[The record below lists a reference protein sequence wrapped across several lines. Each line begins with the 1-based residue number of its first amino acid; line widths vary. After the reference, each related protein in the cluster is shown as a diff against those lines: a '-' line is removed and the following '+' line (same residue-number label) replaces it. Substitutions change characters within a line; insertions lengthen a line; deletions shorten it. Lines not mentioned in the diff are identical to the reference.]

1 MDIQRYCTLQRRAV
15 FPKGSKVSFTLDGAQ
30 NYTGKALA
38 SYNSG
43 ELTVSAR
50 PAEIV
55 LNYESI
61 ILAKAGTEKGISV
74 RVKDSEGNYMEGV
87 TVDVWKYID
96 CYTDFR
102 FRSHG

>member
-1 MDIQRYCTLQRRAV
+1 MWQSVDSGYSKVLHITKAGGFQ
-15 FPKGSKVSFTLDGAQ
+15 KGSKVSFTLDGAQ

-55 LNYESI
+55 LNA
-61 ILAKAGTEKGISV
+61 LFWRKPV
-74 RVKDSEGNYMEGV
+74 RRREFQYG
-87 TVDVWKYID
+87 
-96 CYTDFR
+96 
-102 FRSHG
+102 

>member
-1 MDIQRYCTLQRRAV
+1 MACTPLTLSLIHISGGFQ
-15 FPKGSKVSFTLDGAQ
+15 KGSKVSFTLDGAQ

-55 LNYESI
+55 LDYESI

-87 TVDVWKYID
+87 TAVSYTHLLTRNWKRH
-96 CYTDFR
+96 CR
-102 FRSHG
+102 

>member
-1 MDIQRYCTLQRRAV
+1 MDTEKEIILPAGMTGMWQSVDSGYSKVLHITKAGGFQ
-15 FPKGSKVSFTLDGAQ
+15 KGSKVSFTLDGAQ

-55 LNYESI
+55 LDYEI
-61 ILAKAGTEKGISV
+61 
-74 RVKDSEGNYMEGV
+74 
-87 TVDVWKYID
+87 
-96 CYTDFR
+96 
-102 FRSHG
+102 H